1 MARPVAS
8 GAAAARGGAQG
19 GGGGEREVRG
29 ADREVAEEGAEEL
42 GRQARAFEADKS
54 LALQEL
60 AEARAREFKARMEK
74 EMAALTERVTQV
86 CMHVCAG
93 VGG

>member
-1 MARPVAS
+1 MRKAEVEVS
-8 GAAAARGGAQG
+8 GKYV
-19 GGGGEREVRG
+19 ELIEKLRE
-29 ADREVAEEGAEEL
+29 ESAEEL

-74 EMAALTERVTQV
+74 EMAAFTERVTQV